1 MQCLFIALF
10 GWGKLSHHVEIPTG
24 GKRGLNAPLD
34 DPWEGGRDIELGIP
48 PSGWDTSSASVTSCP
63 FLQEEQ
69 PLPEGHPFLL
79 HPFQDGSTAARR
91 EEEQGA
97 GVWWICFHPCP
108 RCGAEPR
115 TPPGVLQL
123 LAIKTLMSEALISRG
138 KVAQG
143 CWGRILCHQDPV
155 LRTGIHPGKGEV
167 SPLLPQKPPM
177 CRRSPTCVGHSMS
190 FIPFFSQPL
199 RFVLVFPRAS
209 SGCLHFVGNT
219 NVGSG
224 VSAGWSP
231 QDPAGAQQKQMSHP
245 GTAWTLAEQDL
256 ASLQDHAWRP
266 RPILSSPVQESPW
279 CAGVTPADPP
289 GRVGCT
295 WNLCGREGESHR

>member
-1 MQCLFIALF
+1 ML
-10 GWGKLSHHVEIPTG
+10 GKDSV
-24 GKRGLNAPLD
+24 
-34 DPWEGGRDIELGIP
+34 P
-48 PSGWDTSSASVTSCP
+48 PGPRPQDWDTSWEGRGVT
-63 FLQEEQ
+63 
-69 PLPEGHPFLL
+69 
-79 HPFQDGSTAARR
+79 TA
-91 EEEQGA
+91 
-97 GVWWICFHPCP
+97 
-108 RCGAEPR
+108 
-115 TPPGVLQL
+115 PPK
-123 LAIKTLMSEALISRG
+123 AANAL
-138 KVAQG
+138 
-143 CWGRILCHQDPV
+143 
-155 LRTGIHPGKGEV
+155 
-167 SPLLPQKPPM
+167 

-190 FIPFFSQPL
+190 FIPFFSRPL

-219 NVGSG
+219 NVGSR

-245 GTAWTLAEQDL
+245 GTAWTPAEQDL

-266 RPILSSPVQESPW
+266 RPILSSPVQESPC